1 MRNVIKYGG
10 YAMFITEATR
20 RVLDFQ
26 GKKARQRKIR
36 TARDLMVGATLGTA
50 VGAAAGVLFAPRSG
64 EETREAIRR
73 KTDET
78 LSAAKENIADK
89 TVDLREAVRSRK
101 DEYLEIADKCA
112 DAIREVHREVAR
124 KQRKS

>member
-1 MRNVIKYGG
+1 MRNAIKYGG
-10 YAMFITEATR
+10 YAMILTETAR
-20 RVLDFQ
+20 RVWDFQ
-26 GKKARQRKIR
+26 KKRERRRKIR
-36 TARDLMVGATLGTA
+36 TARDLMMGATMGTA
-50 VGAAAGVLFAPRSG
+50 AGAAAGVLFAPRSG

-73 KTDET
+73 KTDQT

-112 DAIREVHREVAR
+112 DAIREVHQEAAR